1 MVRIVPVP
9 ALSDNYAYLVID
21 EATRE
26 AAVVDPS
33 ESGPVLARAE
43 KERVKLVAVW
53 CTHHHFDHVGGID
66 SLPALP
72 VLGSAYDLEQKRIP
86 RQTQGLADE
95 ERFRFGGH
103 EVRVLAIPG
112 HTLGAIAFLVE
123 GALFS
128 GDTLFLGGCGRV
140 FEGTMPMMQA
150 SLGKLRTLDPDTR
163 VYCGHEYTVKN
174 LQFAATVEPE
184 SEAIAGR
191 LREAEAMRARGA
203 ATVPGTIREELVT
216 NPFFRWD
223 VPIVSVAARRLANR
237 RDADPFTALREA
249 KDRY

>member
-1 MVRIVPVP
+1 MLRIVPVP
-9 ALSDNYAYLVID
+9 LLSDNYAYLVID

-33 ESGPVLARAE
+33 EGPPVLARVE
-43 KERVKLVAVW
+43 KEKVKLTAIW
-53 CTHHHFDHVGGID
+53 CTHHHFDHVGGIEA
-66 SLPALP
+66 LPALP
-72 VLGSAYDLEQKRIP
+72 VLGSAHDLEQKRIP
-86 RQTQGLADE
+86 RQSRGLGDGDS
-95 ERFRFGGH
+95 FRFGEH
-103 EVRVLAIPG
+103 EVRILHIPG
-112 HTLGAIAFLVE
+112 HTIGAIAFHT
-123 GALFS
+123 GDILFT

-140 FEGTMPMMQA
+140 FEGTMPMMQV

-174 LQFAATVEPE
+174 LQFAATVEPD

-191 LREAEAMRARGA
+191 LREAEAARARGA
-203 ATVPGTIREELVT
+203 ATVPGTIREEIVT

-223 VPIVSVAARRLANR
+223 VPIVAMAARRLANR

-249 KDRY
+249 KDRF